1 MSSDIRLEGFAE
13 HLKNKRVYCVA
24 AENSVPLLV
33 RSYISTL
40 DTEVAHRGRKALFI
54 QEGCTA
60 SVWLLRMKWD
70 AVFHLR
76 ESQDLRLALTY
87 VVNAVRP
94 IRIVWAGGEPS
105 ATVFQHLGKHDGISL
120 FGFGAKVPQSSE
132 WDAIFWK
139 GVEADQIE
147 MALHPRLGIQATEQ
161 YHLKTVLKELK
172 SSELALVWSSIG
184 ESDKKGSLYWL
195 DPSEG
200 NNQSAAYSNEEA
212 ADILRTIA
220 DSLGSRG

>member
-1 MSSDIRLEGFAE
+1 MASDIRLEGFAE
-13 HLKNKRVYCVA
+13 HLRNRKVYCVGA
-24 AENSVPLLV
+24 DAGLPLLV
-33 RSYISTL
+33 RSYIATL

-60 SVWLLRMKWD
+60 TSWLLRMKWD
-70 AVFHLR
+70 AIFYLR

-87 VVNAVRP
+87 AVNAAKP
-94 IRIVWAGGEPS
+94 MRIVWAGGEPS
-105 ATVFQHLGKHDGISL
+105 TAVFQHIAKQDGVSL
-120 FGFGAKVPQSSE
+120 FGFGAQVPQSSE

-139 GVEADQIE
+139 GAEMEQIE
-147 MALHPRLGIQATEQ
+147 SALHSRMGTYTTEQ

-184 ESDKKGSLYWL
+184 ESDKRGSLYWF

-200 NNQSAAYSNEEA
+200 SNQSAVYSHEEA

-220 DSLGSRG
+220 DSLGGHR